1 MSVRDVRFSYR
12 KGGEELYNGFS
23 YDFEPGSLTSL
34 TGPSGTGKSTLLYIL
49 GLLLTPTSGTVS
61 LGGKVLSGERDS
73 VRSLA
78 RATKLGFVFQD
89 SELDPTRT
97 IMDSVMEPALYSAA
111 NVNSMRRRAR
121 ELLAQFGLDHRSD
134 HRPGEI
140 SGGQAQRVAICRAL
154 TNSPEVILADEPTG
168 NLDRGNA
175 ELVLQA
181 LRHGADE
188 GRTVIIATHDPFV
201 IEWCDDGVDLS

>member
-1 MSVRDVRFSYR
+1 MSARDITFSYR
-12 KGGEELYNGFS
+12 KGGEELYGGFS
-23 YDFEPGSLTSL
+23 HDFEPGRLTAL
-34 TGPSGTGKSTLLYIL
+34 TGPSGSGKSTLLYIL
-49 GLLLTPTSGTVS
+49 GLLLTPTRGTVS
-61 LGGKVLSGERDS
+61 LGERVLSSERDA

-97 IMDSVMEPALYSAA
+97 IMDSVMEPALYSSASVRA
-111 NVNSMRRRAR
+111 TRERAR
-121 ELLAQFGLDHRSD
+121 ELLAHFGLDHRSD

-154 TNSPEVILADEPTG
+154 TNNPEVILADEPTG

-175 ELVLQA
+175 GLVLDA

-201 IEWCDDGVDLS
+201 MERCDDRVDLT